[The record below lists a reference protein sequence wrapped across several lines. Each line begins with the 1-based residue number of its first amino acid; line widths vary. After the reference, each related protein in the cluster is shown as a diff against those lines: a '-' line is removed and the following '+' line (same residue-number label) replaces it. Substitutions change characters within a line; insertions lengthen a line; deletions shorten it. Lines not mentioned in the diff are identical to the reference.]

1 MQIQNV
7 AYTTFN
13 GAEMTKIH
21 IRVLSDELEQ
31 MNVYKK
37 RPFSWE
43 PERTNYKRRINCRTY
58 QTHMSVGGIERRLK
72 D

>member
-37 RPFSWE
+37 GPSRGS
-43 PERTNYKRRINCRTY
+43 
-58 QTHMSVGGIERRLK
+58 LK
-72 D
+72 ELIIKEGLIAGHIKLICL